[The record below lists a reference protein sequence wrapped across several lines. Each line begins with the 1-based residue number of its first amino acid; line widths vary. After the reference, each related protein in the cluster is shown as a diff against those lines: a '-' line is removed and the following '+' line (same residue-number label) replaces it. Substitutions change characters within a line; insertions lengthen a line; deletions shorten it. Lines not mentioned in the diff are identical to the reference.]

1 MNDLTHAPQRQRYSS
16 PLMQERRR
24 RILAEA
30 RTLLAQAGE
39 AGFNIRE
46 LSRRA
51 SVSSRTLYHAFG
63 AREGILAHAIAEHVE
78 GLREEWAATPLR
90 GDVDSVL
97 AEYDAVAVEIG
108 RNPAYNSVLVA
119 LYFSPSPIE
128 AALESIRSLP
138 ADRIGRWLD
147 AAPKGSL
154 LPGLDRARVTE
165 QHVNGELSTYH
176 RWAVGR
182 IALGDLAD
190 ELRISFLTTLLTI
203 TTGPVRKGAAERY
216 AVLCAAHR

>member
-1 MNDLTHAPQRQRYSS
+1 MTQAPQRQRYSS

-30 RTLLAQAGE
+30 RALLAEAGE

-63 AREGILAHAIAEHVE
+63 AREGILAHAISEHIE
-78 GLREEWAATPLR
+78 ALRQEWTATPL
-90 GDVDSVL
+90 GSDLDSVL
-97 AEYDAVAVEIG
+97 GEYDAVACEIG
-108 RNPAYNSVLVA
+108 RNSAYNSVLIA
-119 LYFSPSPIE
+119 LYFSPAPIE

-138 ADRIGRWLD
+138 ADRVARWLD
-147 AAPKGSL
+147 AAPKGAL
-154 LPGLDRARVTE
+154 LPGLDRTRIIE
-165 QHVNGELSTYH
+165 QHVNGELTAYH

-182 IALGDLAD
+182 IALGNLAD
-190 ELRISFLTTLLTI
+190 ELRISFLTTLLSI
-203 TTGPVRKGAAERY
+203 TTGAVRKDVAARY
-216 AVLCAAHR
+216 AALCAAHR